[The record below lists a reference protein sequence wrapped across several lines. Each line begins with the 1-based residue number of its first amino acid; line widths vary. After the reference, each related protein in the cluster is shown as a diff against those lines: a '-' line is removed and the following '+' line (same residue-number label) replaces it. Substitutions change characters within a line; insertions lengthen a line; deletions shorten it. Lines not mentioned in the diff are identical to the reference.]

1 MEEQELP
8 STRSIGIK
16 YGVISALI
24 GIITVV
30 IIDFAGLVGN
40 SAVQWGGTLIT
51 LVILFLAHKEFKD
64 QGDGFMEYKE
74 GLGIGV
80 WFALIGSVIS
90 SAFMGIYTSFI
101 NPQYSANLL
110 ELQRIEMEEQGTM
123 SDAQIEQALE
133 ITSKFVSPLGITI
146 TSLIFGFI
154 ITFIIAL
161 ILSAITK
168 KSRPEM
174 I

>member
-8 STRSIGIK
+8 STRSVGIK

-24 GIITVV
+24 SIITIV

-40 SAVQWGGTLIT
+40 SAVQWGGTVIT
-51 LVILFLAHKEFKD
+51 LVILFLAQKEFKD

-74 GLGIGV
+74 GLGVGV
-80 WFALIGSVIS
+80 WFALVGSVIS
-90 SAFMGIYTSFI
+90 SAFLGIYASFI
-101 NPQYSANLL
+101 NPQYSANML
-110 ELQRIEMEEQGTM
+110 ELQRIEMEEQGNL

-133 ITSKFVSPLGITI
+133 ITGNFLSPIGLTI
-146 TSLIFGFI
+146 TGLIFGFI
-154 ITFIIAL
+154 ITFIIVL